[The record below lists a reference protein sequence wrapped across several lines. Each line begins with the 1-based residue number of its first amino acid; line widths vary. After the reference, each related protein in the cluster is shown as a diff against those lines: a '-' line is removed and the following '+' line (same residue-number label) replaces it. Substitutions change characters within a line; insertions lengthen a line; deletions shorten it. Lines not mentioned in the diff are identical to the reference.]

1 MIIKNADSKTSQIAE
16 LENLATVSSLGTK
29 TQIDK
34 EIRFLKAGLKG
45 EKEAAYFIDFALKDS
60 QNTAVIHDLRLEANG
75 RIAQIDHLLIHRT
88 MTFFV
93 LETKH
98 FHAGLKI
105 MDDGQFLQWNNFNK
119 SFEGMSSPLA
129 QNDRHVT
136 VLKDAVKQIEWP
148 TRLGMKLAPV
158 YEPLVLVSSKAR
170 IDRPK
175 KFDTSRVIKAD
186 ELVKAID
193 NLLNS
198 RGVLATLGAMSK
210 AVSSDTLKEIAQSL
224 AALHKPIKIDY
235 RAKFG
240 MDDQIAETCTS
251 YQNNKPA
258 PNTQDLETLQCRKCK
273 SQNLTIQYG
282 RYGYYFKC
290 SDCNENTPIKL
301 DCGKPEHKERLRKQG
316 LNFYRECAD
325 CGTST
330 LFFTNPG

>member
-1 MIIKNADSKTSQIAE
+1 MLIKDADSKASDIAE
-16 LENLATVSSLGTK
+16 LEKLVAVASKGNKA
-29 TQIDK
+29 QIEK
-34 EIRFLKAGLKG
+34 ELRFLKAGLKG

-98 FHAGLKI
+98 FHSGLKI

-129 QNDRHVT
+129 QNDRHVM
-136 VLKDAVKQIEWP
+136 VLKDVIKQVEWP
-148 TRLGMKLAPV
+148 TRLGMKLSPV
-158 YEPLVLVSSKAR
+158 YEPFVLVSSKAR

-186 ELVKAID
+186 ELAKTID
-193 NLLNS
+193 NHLNS

-210 AVSSDTLKEIAQSL
+210 VVSTDTLKEIAQSL

-240 MDDQIAETCTS
+240 PDEHIAETCAS
-251 YQNNKPA
+251 YQTNQPA
-258 PNTQDLETLQCRKCK
+258 PTPQSFEIPLCRKCK
-273 SQNLTIQYG
+273 SHNLTIQYG

-290 SDCNENTPIKL
+290 SDCTGNTPIKL
-301 DCGKPEHKERLRKQG
+301 DCGNPGHKERLRKEG
-316 LNFYRECAD
+316 LNFYRECAE
-325 CGTST
+325 CATST